1 MKNKTTNERGNTMTK
16 KQNETPNVLK
26 ALKIKVMMPLNN
38 DKEREKDISN
48 QLNNYLLKKVKQG
61 YFN

>member
-16 KQNETPNVLK
+16 KQNEKPNVLK

>member
-26 ALKIKVMMPLNN
+26 ALKIKV
-38 DKEREKDISN
+38 ICH
-48 QLNNYLLKKVKQG
+48 
-61 YFN
+61 